1 MTTKATDR
9 THKPRPQHTRVDDSA
24 SPRQRQRHASPRQR
38 QRRAWR
44 QDGDDRMAIFTR
56 IASNGKILHP
66 ELYKGPPAVTT
77 VTNIVKK
84 HKPKPRWKS
93 EIRKQQ
99 NSTELCI
106 GRAPFFRV
114 VKEILEEIDQDNDIK
129 HKISK
134 PALMALQEAT
144 EAHVV
149 RLMTLATH
157 CTVHGAR
164 VTLQKKDFD
173 LVKKIRDDDTSLL

>member
-1 MTTKATDR
+1 
-9 THKPRPQHTRVDDSA
+9 
-24 SPRQRQRHASPRQR
+24 
-38 QRRAWR
+38 
-44 QDGDDRMAIFTR
+44 MAIFTR
-56 IASNGKILHP
+56 IGDNGKILHP
-66 ELYKGPPAVTT
+66 ELYKGTDHTREQIRKGKDPPAVTT
-77 VTNIVKK
+77 VGNIAKK

-106 GRAPFFRV
+106 GRASFFRV
-114 VKEILEEIDQDNDIK
+114 VKDIMEEIDRDNDIK

-173 LVKKIRDDDTSLL
+173 LVKKIRDDDNSLL